1 MASMKDLNRMLK
13 RGGKTTRKIPLKAG
27 SWLANATKSVGL
39 SSLDIIRDLMPN
51 TAELGQSA
59 IESADDIKSAIQ
71 GLGTQKGK
79 LKNAFNASVYAD
91 LGRQGL
97 KNALEDLKS
106 GDFYNE
112 RRYQENVN
120 KAMGLDDDE
129 DFDFGDEDFNF
140 DDEDFDVNLDSD
152 DDGASVS
159 VSRSHKGRNEAT
171 KITMVNNIGPDSPL
185 VQATEFQTKI
195 AVKST
200 EVLLDANA
208 ANTHATM
215 AMISKVGGDQL
226 KLTNAVHETLVDF
239 SQSMQKQF
247 SNFTAVSEKYYN
259 DSISLQ
265 TRIADTLDQIRQNTA
280 VGAGAAAAKDP
291 RDIPDMLDLF
301 SGGFINIGEYK
312 KYVKKNVANWVDSNM
327 MASSIKNV
335 MEDTDTIQSI
345 VAAPLRFL
353 GKGIAEQFIP
363 AMVQASMDQFDK
375 MLGEA
380 AITKLTQ
387 LGSYA
392 NRFDNPIMSFLG
404 QIFGIQTEMR
414 TTIDKRN
421 YEKGPVPFDGAT
433 RRAIVDVIPT
443 YLRQIASAVTG
454 KEEFV
459 FDYDQGVYRSL
470 SSVQKE
476 HKDNIRRA
484 KLTEYSDDI
493 SEFTESIKKTFT
505 AASKEQISEMTTA
518 FEKTLERLVEVGGIP
533 NYRATV
539 NRSGEVTDPLKDLL
553 ESAGY
558 HDENTLNAIRG
569 FLEANYRSG
578 EGYKNAAIFG
588 SKSIRSRQNV
598 NRLTAEREADPFRY
612 NDIYIDNGLRGVDNA
627 TMRMATKPGE
637 RTRVSQ
643 DAGPDADQYGR
654 RPTYY
659 LRGILQTLASGIDV
673 RVVNWNPPGGR
684 GRRGRRGGGGG
695 SPTTPRNPYLDELEV
710 DRLNYQREKE
720 SEYAATHHAISD
732 EEQQTRVD
740 SGMLNLNDTLSPEQI
755 QAAMDRVANERV
767 VRERNQKRKPSIL
780 ERAAGMGGTIGKW
793 AQSLNDRAEKASGV
807 VQSAFQTGND
817 ILYKLVFGDEKGR
830 KGLGA
835 AFDMMFAGIK
845 IGFRKLGSFIDKKI
859 LAPLDEAL
867 FGDNGL
873 FTKFKESEF
882 YKEITGKLKNA
893 KDRVSKAIFG
903 EKVTGS
909 DGKVHYEGGLI
920 SSTMN
925 ELKNVGR
932 SLGDAI
938 FGKKGPD
945 GKRVPLDQDTSIL
958 GNIKRAGKSL
968 GDQLKDY
975 LGIERDEHGKT
986 KPFGTIV
993 SEGMDSIWKHTKSR
1007 FNEWTN
1013 MLLGEPSIGDNVN
1026 NARDLFDNFR
1036 TEMKGKGGKIG
1047 AGAVMGA
1054 VATPIIS
1061 SQLGIL
1067 GSMFLPGGPIG
1078 GALLGAGISFVSQ
1091 SETLKTKLFGEK
1103 DESGNR
1109 TGGLITKEFQDFF
1122 KDHKTGI
1129 GIGLGAGVAANLGLI
1144 PSLFVPGG
1152 PIGGAFSGAGLAMVK
1167 RAGIFNDILY
1177 GPGGTKEDPSGGLL
1191 GKVKNIFGK
1200 NKDFKGLALDASMGA
1215 GLGIMGSFFLPG
1227 GPIVGAMLGAAANIG
1242 INTEKFKTLL
1252 FGEEEVDEKGNKTG
1266 KRKGGLFGKFTD
1278 YLDKQIFTPLK
1289 KTAEIAQA
1297 NFLYFMEDKIFR
1309 PLATAMA
1316 PITNKFAEFGEG
1328 ITNGFK
1334 AMFKSIGEKF
1344 HNTVT
1349 KPIGEAIDKWLIQPI
1364 KNIAGKLFNAFT
1376 TVAGAIISAPFSL
1389 IGAVGQGIYSH
1400 DKRRGRD
1407 RATRD
1412 ELSKVGSMFSGSYRE
1427 AGGGFRGL
1435 LAGLRSGGGQFLHAF
1450 SSDVRGAGEFGP
1462 FGARYATATDNPE
1475 TLDKKLKQQARD
1487 KWQKRLAE
1495 INDKYGG
1502 TDART
1507 ARALKKAKP
1516 GTPAG
1521 IQKEIN
1527 EQRQTVNS
1535 VDDNVAKMKDAS
1547 DAEYKRNEERH
1558 KSLLDKLNEVR
1569 DAITGKF
1576 RPNVGGDIPPRPDYS
1591 GRDITGFKFNRG
1603 PKMKSAAHDAGKM
1616 KDPSYPSDDHETKM
1630 SDFEAKQSKRSKRAE
1645 KYDKAQARR
1654 SKGLA
1659 SDVSDIADSVH
1670 GQLNGLGKNVYK
1682 IYRLLLNKLGG
1693 SDSDYD
1699 GANNKEYMGLG
1710 GKIRTMLN
1718 NPVKFLKNLILSPFT
1733 AISDAF
1739 HGIVDTITSIPKK
1752 ISDAVGGLVNALGT
1766 AASAVVNAGLKL
1778 LNIPVYLVKAGYEV
1792 VKNLAPAVGTVLV
1805 ESAKIAGSAVIGAG
1819 KLLFKGINGLANVLV
1834 NAASGFGQLLGSA
1847 LGGLGQLLV
1856 GAGIVGKDIL
1866 KGVGFLAGGIASGI
1880 GGGIAAAGGFVAD
1893 KIAGLKNKAA
1903 RVAGFFG
1910 IGKKKVQPVYVV
1922 GGVLDDVKKLSG
1934 LNDKADTTSDKI
1946 ITKISE
1952 KIDGSNSLLERL
1964 IQSVESVK
1972 SKIGKSASGIVDDV
1986 DGIGDTA
1993 ISGADS
1999 VIAGVAGGKKRRVS
2013 RGPKIR
2019 AKADAE
2025 RAATVARGSA
2035 DAIQKRFD
2043 QEDAEETKISLLSKI
2058 SDRIQSGNEENE
2070 KHHSVWDSIFG
2081 KKGLMIMALL
2091 AGFAFLKSEKFRNFI
2106 IGAITSALKF
2116 IPKILKDAV
2125 SGFVT
2130 SDRKDN
2136 KNGFVTEDGNVI
2148 LDENGNPIPVDVPG
2162 EKSLLDAFMPKATR
2176 IDPKTGKAITTHE
2189 WSDKSGTAVNFI
2201 LGRVRKPIKAAIKV
2215 GKGVVGGVKAAT
2227 SGVSKTVTKAKDIGS
2242 KIINS
2247 SFGQKALGAFK
2258 STKVGQTATKIASTA
2273 ADVATSAKG
2282 TVGSVVSGAKN
2293 AVIKKKDDVISKFA
2307 SLAKDAVKLIKDK
2320 LSGFLAKH
2328 GGKLGGTLLK
2338 FLDDIPK
2345 KLTGTVLGKFA
2356 KNISKAV
2363 SKVATSAGSLML
2375 SDVAWGIAGAINTN
2389 PAQVFKVDSKDVDW
2403 KMQAI
2408 GRVIEGLLATSVGSI
2423 IDVIFEIIS
2432 SISGF
2437 DVVQWICIQLYNL
2450 ISSKKDEE
2458 ELKKAQE
2465 AFKASYDEYSKK
2477 EYEAYVKNC
2486 EKEGIAA
2493 MSYEDYMDSGL
2504 GRSFD
2509 QYNQQQNKTLV
2520 QKVTNGVSGFFAKI
2534 TGKGK
2539 DNGDVEATKIS
2550 TKEANAQVKAVED
2563 SGIGHSITKAIGD
2576 IGKSV
2581 SGFFG
2586 KITSSLGFGSK
2597 KDAKKVEEVGG
2608 EGGYGGR
2615 RRPARFS
2622 LRGGFGDDSV
2632 VQLPTEVSDV
2642 PSAIKNASEYSKLM
2656 YIAMRGLMTPLMLI
2670 NQLVPRTTLSS
2681 VMNMVESGSSSLF
2694 STIIGTIGSMAGG
2707 TVSKIIPGIKGAIG
2721 GIKNFASGVWNKAK
2735 DLGSSFLN
2743 TILGKNKEED
2753 TSGGNGGFGGV
2764 PYYSQNDPSIAGLPY
2779 NLSNGQYD
2787 TMGNRGCGPTAMAM
2801 AMGGLGKAVSP
2812 MSMAQDAT
2820 AGGYSTEVGTTPDF
2834 FSAEASK
2841 LGVSSAQ
2848 SPATA
2853 SNIAGGL
2860 MGGNP
2865 IIIQGRSSGGTS
2877 PFTSKGHY
2885 VVGTGVSGTKIA
2897 INDPR
2902 GPEFSGLYDI
2912 SDVTKDAT
2920 NMWSF
2925 GGYGGGKR
2933 PYGFVIPMRGGFGGV
2948 TPETVIKIAQGE
2960 VGYMEKASNAQL
2972 EDKTANVGDKNYT
2985 KYGVLTGTNGQ
2996 PWCASFV
3003 CWCFVQA
3010 CGGDRNKAKTMLYGN
3025 LWAGCDELMGNFK
3038 KAGRF
3043 DKKPQIGDVVM
3054 FGVPGDAS
3062 HTGIVVGVNG
3072 NTITT
3077 IEGNTKGGVGLE
3089 REGNGV
3095 CIKTYD
3101 IATSGRI
3108 LGFGHPA
3115 YEGTTS
3121 FAGIN
3126 GTTMASTGTTGTTAS
3141 TGYTTTAS
3149 STTGNNQSLTSMLSG
3164 FASAIFSPVMERF
3177 GLGSNNNDMSTGVT
3191 GLANETGDGG
3201 ITTAAV
3207 SPDLTGDYI
3216 GKHVKQFESGSK
3228 GSAAI
3233 SKGTGDYGGVSFGTY
3248 QFPSGQKS
3256 VSDSDSMLSKFWNTY
3271 YASAYPGVKP
3281 GDNQAFKDAWSDA
3294 VKKNPSG
3301 FSANEYAFMFPN
3313 YYANARDIFA
3323 KNGLGN
3329 MDDYDRAAQ
3338 EALWSTTVQLGAG
3351 GPSTDK
3357 GAFALYKKAGV
3368 NTSMAPTDY
3377 INKLYDTKISNVPK
3391 NFKSSSAAVQESIKK
3406 RYASE
3411 RNIMLGLVGKPKVDT
3426 SKYTTGG
3433 AGGFGGGT
3441 RANAGSVRVA
3451 SNMYQYGGY
3460 GPADDASMRVIAL
3473 LETIAEATTGTR
3485 KAVET
3490 LSAADL
3496 KAGNSNVTNNANT
3509 SYNILSA
3516 DPSTK
3521 SRKLVPGKDRTG
3533 YALAKQLAKGTFAYG

>member
-13 RGGKTTRKIPLKAG
+13 RGGKTTRKVPLKAG

-71 GLGTQKGK
+71 GLGSQKGK
-79 LKNAFNASVYAD
+79 LKNAFNTSVYVD
-91 LGRQGL
+91 LGKQGL

-200 EVLLDANA
+200 EVLLDAGT

-247 SNFTAVSEKYYN
+247 SNFTAISEKYYN

-312 KYVKKNVANWVDSNM
+312 KYVKKNVSNWVDSNM

-345 VAAPLRFL
+345 MAAPLRFL

-627 TMRMATKPGE
+627 TMRMATRPGE

-673 RVVNWNPPGGR
+673 RIVNWNPPGGR

-767 VRERNQKRKPSIL
+767 VRDRNQKRKPSIL

-817 ILYKLVFGDEKGR
+817 ILYKLVFGDEKGK

-873 FTKFKESEF
+873 FTKLKESEF

-893 KDRVSKAIFG
+893 KDRVSRAIFG
-903 EKVTGS
+903 EKVTGP
-909 DGKVHYEGGLI
+909 DGKEHYEGGLI

-1047 AGAVMGA
+1047 AGAVVGA
-1054 VATPIIS
+1054 VAAPIVS

-1109 TGGLITKEFQDFF
+1109 TGGLISKEFQDFF

-1152 PIGGAFSGAGLAMVK
+1152 PIGGAFIGAGLSMVK
-1167 RAGIFNDILY
+1167 RVGIFNDILY

-1507 ARALKKAKP
+1507 AKALKKAKP

-1527 EQRQTVNS
+1527 EQTQTVNS
-1535 VDDNVAKMKDAS
+1535 VDDNVTKMKDAN

-1569 DAITGKF
+1569 DAIAGKF
-1576 RPNVGGDIPPRPDYS
+1576 RPNVGGNVPPDYS
-1591 GRDITGFKFNRG
+1591 GRKVSSFKFNRG

-1616 KDPSYPSDDHETKM
+1616 KDPSYSSDDHETKM

-1682 IYRLLLNKLGG
+1682 IYRLLLSKLGG

-1752 ISDAVGGLVNALGT
+1752 ISDAVGGFVNALGT

-1792 VKNLAPAVGTVLV
+1792 VKNLAPVVGTVLV

-1856 GAGIVGKDIL
+1856 GAGVVGKNVL

-1934 LNDKADTTSDKI
+1934 LNDKADSTSDKI

-1952 KIDGSNSLLERL
+1952 KIDGSNSILERL
-1964 IQSVESVK
+1964 IQSVESIK
-1972 SKIGKSASGIVDDV
+1972 SKIGKTASGITDDV

-1999 VIAGVAGGKKRRVS
+1999 VIAGVAGGRKRRVS

-2019 AKADAE
+2019 ARADAE
-2025 RAATVARGSA
+2025 RAATVAHGSA

-2043 QEDAEETKISLLSKI
+2043 QEDAEETKISLLTQI
-2058 SDRIQSGNEENE
+2058 GERIQSGNEENE
-2070 KHHSVWDSIFG
+2070 KHHNIWNSIFG
-2081 KKGLMIMALL
+2081 KKGLIIMALL

-2116 IPKILKDAV
+2116 IPTILKDAV

-2176 IDPKTGKAITTHE
+2176 IDPETGKAITAHE

-2215 GKGVVGGVKAAT
+2215 GKGVVGGVKTAA
-2227 SGVSKTVTKAKDIGS
+2227 SGISKTATKVKDIGS

-2356 KNISKAV
+2356 KSISKAV
-2363 SKVATSAGSLML
+2363 GKVATSAGSLML

-2437 DVVQWICIQLYNL
+2437 DAVQWICIQLYNL

-2520 QKVTNGVSGFFAKI
+2520 QKVTNGISGFFAKI

-2550 TKEANAQVKAVED
+2550 TKEADAQVKAVED

-2597 KDAKKVEEVGG
+2597 KDAEKIEEAGG

-2615 RRPARFS
+2615 RRSARFS
-2622 LRGGFGDDSV
+2622 LRGGFGDESA
-2632 VQLPTEVSDV
+2632 VQLPTEVNDV

-2853 SNIAGGL
+2853 SNITGGL

-2948 TPETVIKIAQGE
+2948 TAETVIKIAQGE

-3043 DKKPQIGDVVM
+3043 DKNPQIGDVVM

-3077 IEGNTKGGVGLE
+3077 IEGNITDIQGDVTQLQTDVSAKQNKNMGAGAANHIVTTDGSGNITSSATITQGQVAGLNTALDAKADKSALDGKVDANKAISAGTGTK
-3089 REGNGV
+3089 
-3095 CIKTYD
+3095 ITYD
-3101 IATSGRI
+3101 AKGLVTGSASLTASDIPALTTDKITGLDTALAGKVDDAEIADMLTKTEAGST
-3108 LGFGHPA
+3108 
-3115 YEGTTS
+3115 YETKANASATYETKANASATYATKEEIADLATDENLSLKQDKTDNSLATTS
-3121 FAGIN
+3121 KTVVGAIN
-3126 GTTMASTGTTGTTAS
+3126 EVKTQADKGVSDAAAAQSTADTAKS
-3141 TGYTTTAS
+3141 TADS
-3149 STTGNNQSLTSMLSG
+3149 ALTK
-3164 FASAIFSPVMERF
+3164 
-3177 GLGSNNNDMSTGVT
+3177 
-3191 GLANETGDGG
+3191 AN
-3201 ITTAAV
+3201 
-3207 SPDLTGDYI
+3207 
-3216 GKHVKQFESGSK
+3216 
-3228 GSAAI
+3228 AAI
-3233 SKGTGDYGGVSFGTY
+3233 PAPDGECAEPANKCVLTYNNTVYAWEVIERGTSE
-3248 QFPSGQKS
+3248 S
-3256 VSDSDSMLSKFWNTY
+3256 
-3271 YASAYPGVKP
+3271 
-3281 GDNQAFKDAWSDA
+3281 
-3294 VKKNPSG
+3294 
-3301 FSANEYAFMFPN
+3301 
-3313 YYANARDIFA
+3313 
-3323 KNGLGN
+3323 
-3329 MDDYDRAAQ
+3329 
-3338 EALWSTTVQLGAG
+3338 
-3351 GPSTDK
+3351 
-3357 GAFALYKKAGV
+3357 
-3368 NTSMAPTDY
+3368 
-3377 INKLYDTKISNVPK
+3377 SN
-3391 NFKSSSAAVQESIKK
+3391 
-3406 RYASE
+3406 
-3411 RNIMLGLVGKPKVDT
+3411 
-3426 SKYTTGG
+3426 
-3433 AGGFGGGT
+3433 
-3441 RANAGSVRVA
+3441 
-3451 SNMYQYGGY
+3451 
-3460 GPADDASMRVIAL
+3460 
-3473 LETIAEATTGTR
+3473 
-3485 KAVET
+3485 
-3490 LSAADL
+3490 
-3496 KAGNSNVTNNANT
+3496 
-3509 SYNILSA
+3509 
-3516 DPSTK
+3516 
-3521 SRKLVPGKDRTG
+3521 
-3533 YALAKQLAKGTFAYG
+3533 

>member
-1 MASMKDLNRMLK
+1 MNMASMKDLNRMLK
-13 RGGKTTRKIPLKAG
+13 RGGKTTRKVPLKAG

-71 GLGTQKGK
+71 GLGSQKGK
-79 LKNAFNASVYAD
+79 LKNAFNTSVYVD

-200 EVLLDANA
+200 EVLLDAGT

-312 KYVKKNVANWVDSNM
+312 KYVKKNVSNWVDSNM

-345 VAAPLRFL
+345 MAAPLRFVT
-353 GKGIAEQFIP
+353 KGIAEQFIP
-363 AMVQASMDQFDK
+363 AMVQTSMDQFDK

-380 AITKLTQ
+380 ITTKLTQ

-404 QIFGIQTEMR
+404 QIFGVQTEMR

-454 KEEFV
+454 KEEMV
-459 FDYDQGVYRSL
+459 FDYDQGTYRSL

-476 HKDNIRRA
+476 HKDDLRRA

-493 SEFTESIKKTFT
+493 SDFTESIKKTFT

-518 FEKTLERLVEVGGIP
+518 FEKAIERMVDIGGIP

-558 HDENTLNAIRG
+558 HDENILNAIRG
-569 FLEANYRSG
+569 YFEANYRAG
-578 EGYKNAAIFG
+578 EGYRNAAFFG
-588 SKSIRSRQNV
+588 KKVINSRQNV
-598 NRLTAEREADPFRY
+598 NRQTAEREADPFRY

-755 QAAMDRVANERV
+755 QAAMNRTVNERV

-817 ILYKLVFGDEKGR
+817 ILYKLVFGDEKGK

-845 IGFRKLGSFIDKKI
+845 IGFRKLGSFIDNKI

-873 FTKFKESEF
+873 FTKLKESEF

-903 EKVTGS
+903 EKVTGP
-909 DGKVHYEGGLI
+909 DGKEHYEGGLI

-993 SEGMDSIWKHTKSR
+993 SEGMDSIWKHTKNR

-1047 AGAVMGA
+1047 AGAVAGA
-1054 VATPIIS
+1054 VAAPIVS

-1103 DESGNR
+1103 DETGNR
-1109 TGGLITKEFQDFF
+1109 TGGLISKEFQDFF

-1152 PIGGAFSGAGLAMVK
+1152 PIGGAFIGAGLSMVK
-1167 RAGIFNDILY
+1167 KAGIFNDILY

-1227 GPIVGAMLGAAANIG
+1227 GPIAGAMLGAAANIG

-1252 FGEEEVDEKGNKTG
+1252 FGEEEVDEQGNKTG

-1289 KTAEIAQA
+1289 RTAEIAQA

-1364 KNIAGKLFNAFT
+1364 KNIAGKIFNAFT
-1376 TVAGAIISAPFSL
+1376 KVAGAIISAPFSL
-1389 IGAVGQGIYSH
+1389 IGAIGQGIYSH

-1427 AGGGFRGL
+1427 AGGGFKGL

-1507 ARALKKAKP
+1507 AKALKKAKP

-1569 DAITGKF
+1569 DAIAGKF
-1576 RPNVGGDIPPRPDYS
+1576 RPNVGGDTPPDYS
-1591 GRDITGFKFNRG
+1591 GREVSGFKFNRG

-1616 KDPSYPSDDHETKM
+1616 KDPSYSPDDHETKM
-1630 SDFEAKQSKRSKRAE
+1630 SDFETKQSKRSKKAE

-1682 IYRLLLNKLGG
+1682 IYRLLLSKLGG

-1752 ISDAVGGLVNALGT
+1752 IADAVGGFVNALGT

-1819 KLLFKGINGLANVLV
+1819 KLLFEGINGLANVLV

-1856 GAGIVGKDIL
+1856 GAGVVGENVL

-1934 LNDKADTTSDKI
+1934 LNDKADSTSDKI

-1952 KIDGSNSLLERL
+1952 KIDGSNSILERL
-1964 IQSVESVK
+1964 IQSVESIK
-1972 SKIGKSASGIVDDV
+1972 SKIGKTASGITDDV

-2019 AKADAE
+2019 ARADAE
-2025 RAATVARGSA
+2025 RAATVAHGSA

-2043 QEDAEETKISLLSKI
+2043 QEDAEETKISLLTQI
-2058 SDRIQSGNEENE
+2058 GERIQSGNEENE
-2070 KHHSVWDSIFG
+2070 KHHNIWNSIFG
-2081 KKGLMIMALL
+2081 KKGLIIMALL

-2116 IPKILKDAV
+2116 IPTILKDAV

-2176 IDPKTGKAITTHE
+2176 IDPRTGKAITAHE

-2215 GKGVVGGVKAAT
+2215 GKGVVGGVEAAA
-2227 SGVSKTVTKAKDIGS
+2227 SGISKTATKAKDIGS

-2307 SLAKDAVKLIKDK
+2307 SLAKDAIKLIKDK
-2320 LSGFLAKH
+2320 LSGFLTKH

-2363 SKVATSAGSLML
+2363 GKVATSAGSLML

-2520 QKVTNGVSGFFAKI
+2520 QKVTNGISGFFAKI

-2550 TKEANAQVKAVED
+2550 TKEADAQVKAVED

-2597 KDAKKVEEVGG
+2597 KDAEKIEEAGG

-2622 LRGGFGDDSV
+2622 LRGGFGDDESA
-2632 VQLPTEVSDV
+2632 VQLPTEVTDV

-2885 VVGTGVSGTKIA
+2885 VVGTGISGTKIA

-2925 GGYGGGKR
+2925 GGYGGGKPR
-2933 PYGFVIPMRGGFGGV
+2933 RYMIAGGYGQV
-2948 TPETVIKIAQGE
+2948 TPESVVRIAANE
-2960 VGYMEKASNAQL
+2960 VGYLEKQSNAQL
-2972 EDKTANVGDKNYT
+2972 EDKTANAGDKNYT
-2985 KYGVLTGTNGQ
+2985 KYGVLTHTNGDF
-2996 PWCASFV
+2996 WCASFV
-3003 CWCFVQA
+3003 SWCFYEA
-3010 CGGDRNKAKTMLYGN
+3010 CGQDMSKTQQVLCGPISAACN
-3025 LWAGCDELMGNFK
+3025 SLMSNFK

-3043 DKKPQIGDVVM
+3043 DKTPKIGDCI
-3054 FGVPGDAS
+3054 FFKGSRHSGAN
-3062 HTGIVVGVNG
+3062 HIGIVSAVNG
-3072 NTITT
+3072 NSITT
-3077 IEGNTKGGVGLE
+3077 IEGNTASGSSVIDNGGAVA
-3089 REGNGV
+3089 
-3095 CIKTYD
+3095 IKSYD
-3101 IATSGRI
+3101 INHQDI
-3108 LGFGHPA
+3108 LGFGHPVFDG
-3115 YEGTTS
+3115 ETN
-3121 FAGIN
+3121 FAGITSAN
-3126 GTTMASTGTTGTTAS
+3126 GTTALSSSQKTYTTVSSSGTTAASSDNSSLSGMLAGFANAIFSPVMERLGFSSNNDTNTVMAASTGTTGTTGVSTTDSSALVGSENGSKIYNYLTSKGLSAAGAS
-3141 TGYTTTAS
+3141 GVLGNMQKESGLDPTNLQNSYEKSLGYTDQSYTQAVDSGTYANFGDDAAGYGLVQFTHNSLKRPLLQMSKESKKSIGDLGLQLDFLTNNLQSSYKGVWNSLMSAS
-3149 STTGNNQSLTSMLSG
+3149 DPGEAAKMFMLKYERPADQS
-3164 FASAIFSPVMERF
+3164 ASAQNERA
-3177 GLGSNNNDMSTGVT
+3177 GY
-3191 GLANETGDGG
+3191 A
-3201 ITTAAV
+3201 
-3207 SPDLTGDYI
+3207 
-3216 GKHVKQFESGSK
+3216 KQF
-3228 GSAAI
+3228 
-3233 SKGTGDYGGVSFGTY
+3233 Y
-3248 QFPSGQKS
+3248 
-3256 VSDSDSMLSKFWNTY
+3256 NT
-3271 YASAYPGVKP
+3271 
-3281 GDNQAFKDAWSDA
+3281 
-3294 VKKNPSG
+3294 
-3301 FSANEYAFMFPN
+3301 
-3313 YYANARDIFA
+3313 YANA
-3323 KNGLGN
+3323 
-3329 MDDYDRAAQ
+3329 
-3338 EALWSTTVQLGAG
+3338 T
-3351 GPSTDK
+3351 PSTEEV
-3357 GAFALYKKAGV
+3357 G
-3368 NTSMAPTDY
+3368 
-3377 INKLYDTKISNVPK
+3377 NKEV
-3391 NFKSSSAAVQESIKK
+3391 
-3406 RYASE
+3406 
-3411 RNIMLGLVGKPKVDT
+3411 
-3426 SKYTTGG
+3426 TGG
-3433 AGGFGGGT
+3433 AGGFGGT
-3441 RANAGSVRVA
+3441 KVRANSVQFARPA
-3451 SNMYQYGGY
+3451 YQYGGY
-3460 GPADDASMRVIAL
+3460 GPADDISQRIVAL

-3496 KAGNSNVTNNANT
+3496 KAGSSNVTNNANT